1 MKVRTEKTVGMKE
14 GMMNIGT
21 RPTFGG
27 EKTTLEV
34 NIFDFTGD
42 LYSQLLMVSFEYR
55 IRGEQ
60 KFSSPE
66 ALAKQL
72 AMDQEIIKRKFKEE
86 L

>member
-1 MKVRTEKTVGMKE
+1 MENDMNCRA
-14 GMMNIGT
+14 GMMNIGN

-27 EKTTLEV
+27 DKQTLEV

-42 LYSQLLMVSFEYR
+42 LYGQLLMVSFEHR
-55 IRGEQ
+55 IRGER

-66 ALAKQL
+66 ALARQL
-72 AMDQEIIKRKFKEE
+72 TTDQEIIKQKFKEE